1 MGTEHSWKRPNE
13 TTELVFLK
21 LGGSAITHKD
31 TEAAAAR
38 NVIERAALEIG
49 QTLAD
54 RPDLRLVVGHGSGS
68 FGHFAARKYGTHQGI
83 HSEAGWQGY
92 VRTGA
97 AAARL
102 NRLVTDIFI
111 DQNVPVVSIQP
122 SASALCRGGE
132 LVHMEIHPI
141 KEALAHKLAPL
152 VYGDVAFDQL
162 QGCAIISTEQIF
174 VYLARRLKPDRIILA
189 GMVEG
194 VFSNDPL
201 NAPTARLFEEITP
214 ANIDQVRETLSG
226 SHGVDVTGGML
237 SKVQLM
243 YELVGRQP
251 SLQVRLISGQRPG
264 LIKAVLSD
272 QHFEAGTLIHRG
284 HL

>member
-1 MGTEHSWKRPNE
+1 ME

-21 LGGSAITHKD
+21 LGGSVITHKD
-31 TEAAAAR
+31 TEARAAR
-38 NVIERAALEIG
+38 NVIERAALEIS
-49 QTLAD
+49 QALAD

-68 FGHFAARKYGTHQGI
+68 FGHFVARKYGTHEGI
-83 HSEAGWQGY
+83 HGEASWEGY

-122 SASALCRGGE
+122 SASALCRGKE
-132 LVHMEIHPI
+132 LVHMEIRPI
-141 KEALAHKLAPL
+141 KEALAHKLVPL

-174 VYLARRLKPDRIILA
+174 VHLAHRLKPERIILA

-194 VFSNDPL
+194 VFSSDPL
-201 NAPTARLFEEITP
+201 NAPEAHRFKEITP

-237 SKVQLM
+237 TKVQLM
-243 YELVGRQP
+243 YELVCRQP

-264 LIKAVLSD
+264 LIRAVLSERNV
-272 QHFEAGTLIHRG
+272 EAGTLIHRG
-284 HL
+284 HR

>member
-1 MGTEHSWKRPNE
+1 MDA
-13 TTELVFLK
+13 TELVFLK
-21 LGGSAITHKD
+21 LGGSVITHKD
-31 TEAAAAR
+31 QEARAAR
-38 NVIERAALEIG
+38 EVIEQAASEIG
-49 QTLAD
+49 QALAD
-54 RPDLRLVVGHGSGS
+54 RPHLRLVVGHGSGS
-68 FGHFAARKYGTHQGI
+68 FGHFVARKYGTHQGI
-83 HSEAGWQGY
+83 RRQAGWQGY
-92 VRTGA
+92 VQTGA

-132 LVHMEIHPI
+132 LVHLETVPI
-141 KEALAHKLAPL
+141 EQALAHKLAPL

-174 VYLARRLKPDRIILA
+174 AYLAHRLKPERIILA

-194 VFSNDPL
+194 VFSRDPL
-201 NAPTARLFEEITP
+201 NDPEARLFKEITP
-214 ANIDQVRETLSG
+214 ANIDQVRDKLSG

-237 SKVQLM
+237 TKVQLM
-243 YELVGRQP
+243 YELVCRQP
-251 SLQVRLISGQRPG
+251 SLQVRLISGQRAG
-264 LIKAVLSD
+264 LIRAVLSD
-272 QHFEAGTLIHRG
+272 RNFEAGTLIHGG